1 MEKEYYDSLKA
12 MKRKY
17 DLLSRKE
24 AFSGSTKEEWISW
37 KEQMKKRLWD
47 LLGMDHMESCDLCP
61 IEEET
66 VVLENGITR
75 KKVRIQTEPDV
86 WMPFFELI
94 PPERD
99 QKREI
104 FLEVTDTEV
113 HLKKKSNI
121 LGAE

>member
-47 LLGMDHMESCDLCP
+47 LLGMGSH
-61 IEEET
+61 
-66 VVLENGITR
+66 GI
-75 KKVRIQTEPDV
+75 
-86 WMPFFELI
+86 L
-94 PPERD
+94 
-99 QKREI
+99 
-104 FLEVTDTEV
+104 
-113 HLKKKSNI
+113 
-121 LGAE
+121 